1 MRVAVGAVVGLN
13 GITQEHNR
21 TTTKAPGRCLPPL
34 KFALCSCAEN
44 MGRKV
49 GSNAQPPKPTT
60 SQRPAAASVYRVVI
74 EPPRNTAPFGS
85 IINDA
90 SLLQALN
97 EYGPVF
103 HLEVKSTIC
112 FATFKSSATVETLV
126 AAKTLAING
135 IVCSTN
141 YLVYNTSTV
150 RASAPPSGQA
160 SGSGPKATAPDEQHP
175 SARPSTNSGAT
186 AG

>member
-1 MRVAVGAVVGLN
+1 
-13 GITQEHNR
+13 
-21 TTTKAPGRCLPPL
+21 
-34 KFALCSCAEN
+34 

-175 SARPSTNSGAT
+175 SARPPAKSEAS
-186 AG
+186 AGRGV

>member
-1 MRVAVGAVVGLN
+1 
-13 GITQEHNR
+13 
-21 TTTKAPGRCLPPL
+21 
-34 KFALCSCAEN
+34 
-44 MGRKV
+44 MGRRV
-49 GSNAQPPKPTT
+49 TSNARTSQPPPPTQQ
-60 SQRPAAASVYRVVI
+60 QRPAAASVYRVVI
-74 EPPRNTAPFGS
+74 EPPRGTAPFGS

-97 EYGPVF
+97 EFGPVF

-150 RASAPPSGQA
+150 RASAPSGQA

-175 SARPSTNSGAT
+175 SARPPTKSDAT
-186 AG
+186 AGRGV